1 MAKTWLITGCSSGL
15 GKELAT
21 AVLAHGDNCVVTA
34 RKPEA
39 VAELVAQYPDTAVA
53 ARLDVN
59 DLDSIAEAVAA
70 ADRFGGVDV
79 LVNNAGYCL
88 RGAVEECTR
97 DEIVRQFDTN
107 VFGPVAVMQAV
118 LPQMRARRSGV
129 IVNYSSIAA
138 LRAAVGSGYYAAS
151 KAAIELISDALRG
164 EVEPLGI
171 RVMVVEPGPFGT
183 DFYSRSLDV
192 NEARIADYAETAG
205 TRKVRQDNAGK
216 MGDGWGSPAKA
227 AQTVITAVEA
237 GEAPFRLLLGS
248 VAIAAAEGR
257 AKGTL
262 EEVEKFRDLIL
273 SSDV

>member
-34 RKPEA
+34 RKPET
-39 VAELVAQYPDTAVA
+39 VAELVARYPDTAVA

-59 DLDSIAEAVAA
+59 DTESIAEAVAA
-70 ADRFGGVDV
+70 ADKFGGVDV

-88 RGAVEECTR
+88 RGAVEECAR

-118 LPQMRARRSGV
+118 LPQMRERRSGT

-192 NEARIADYAETAG
+192 NETRIADYAETAG
-205 TRKVRQDNAGK
+205 TRKVRVNNAGK
-216 MGDGWGSPAKA
+216 TGDGWGSPAKA
-227 AQTVITAVEA
+227 AQTVIAAVEA

-262 EEVEKFRDLIL
+262 EEIEKFRDLIL

>member
-21 AVLAHGDNCVVTA
+21 AVLAHGDWCVVTA

-39 VAELVAQYPDTAVA
+39 VADLVAQYPETAVA

-59 DLDSIAEAVAA
+59 DPASIAEAVAA
-70 ADRFGGVDV
+70 ADAFGGVDV

-118 LPQMRARRSGV
+118 LPQMRARRSGT

-164 EVEPLGI
+164 EVGPLGI

-192 NEARIADYAETAG
+192 NEARIADYADTAG
-205 TRKVRQDNAGK
+205 ARKVRQDNAGK

-227 AQTVITAVEA
+227 AEVVYTAVNA
-237 GEAPFRLLLGS
+237 DEAPFRLLLGS
-248 VAIAAAEGR
+248 VAITAAEGR
-257 AKGTL
+257 AKSTL
-262 EEVEKFRDLIL
+262 DEVEKFRDLIL
-273 SSDV
+273 GSDV